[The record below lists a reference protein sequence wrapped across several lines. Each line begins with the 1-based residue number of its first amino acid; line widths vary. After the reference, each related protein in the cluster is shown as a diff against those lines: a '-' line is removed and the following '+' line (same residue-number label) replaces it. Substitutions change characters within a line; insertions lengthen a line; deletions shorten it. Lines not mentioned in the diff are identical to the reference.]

1 MGKKSFLLAL
11 LFVFIFLASGCVSIT
26 AEKVYVDGK
35 PAGAKPAKASGEEDP
50 GIIKKTDD
58 WVKKNLW

>member
-1 MGKKSFLLAL
+1 MLKKSFLLAL
-11 LFVFIFLASGCVSIT
+11 LFAFAFSASGCVMIT

-35 PAGAKPAKASGEEDP
+35 PAAKAANPAGQEDP

>member
-1 MGKKSFLLAL
+1 MAKKSILLVL
-11 LFVFIFLASGCVSIT
+11 LMVFAFAASGCVMIR

-35 PAGAKPAKASGEEDP
+35 PAAPKSCSPGEENP
-50 GIIKKTDD
+50 GIIKKADD